1 MVTSLTNMTGWI
13 ARLVLS
19 ATVLCFNG
27 PRLVVPAERTYGAA
41 TEQVIPHHDAG
52 GKHEYHATVTLG
64 RGKKQVTLRLEFG
77 RAGERDE
84 DEAL

>member
-1 MVTSLTNMTGWI
+1 MTGWI

-27 PRLVVPAERTYGAA
+27 PRLVVPAERTYGTAA
-41 TEQVIPHHDAG
+41 EQVIPQPEAG
-52 GKHEYHATVTLG
+52 GNREFHATVTVG
-64 RGKKQVTLRLEFG
+64 RGKRQVTVRLEFG
-77 RAGERDE
+77 RAGERGE